1 MRAQRSWLYVPGDRP
16 ERFMKA
22 LASGADAVVLD
33 LEDSVAEASRESAI
47 SNVDAFLG
55 STGVRGTTSVWVRV
69 NDASVRHPTVVALA
83 KHRSLDGFVVPKFET
98 PEQCAGWDRPVLALI
113 ETPQGVVDAARIAA
127 AASTHLHGIA
137 LGPEDLSTALGVTP
151 CVESMGY
158 AASVVV
164 MAAHA
169 AGVKAYACPG
179 SVGEF
184 RNLAAWRATLDA
196 GRRIGS
202 HGAFCIHPLQVRP
215 ANETFSPTAAELAW
229 ARRVCSAWDQAQ
241 GQGAVAVDGTMV
253 DLPVVERARNAL
265 AHARDS

>member
-1 MRAQRSWLYVPGDRP
+1 M
-16 ERFMKA
+16 
-22 LASGADAVVLD
+22 
-33 LEDSVAEASRESAI
+33 
-47 SNVDAFLG
+47 
-55 STGVRGTTSVWVRV
+55 
-69 NDASVRHPTVVALA
+69 
-83 KHRSLDGFVVPKFET
+83 VPKFET
-98 PEQCAGWDRPVLALI
+98 PKQCAGWDRPVLALI